1 MLSGYY
7 WCFMTCYNGF
17 DLHIFFGLKQCH
29 ASVNVKFIFPFFF
42 FLLKGLRRTFNIRI
56 SPWIL
61 TSEKVWFLRLEEVRI
76 CQALTNEL
84 CSSCWWNYKTLLF
97 PLDIKCPFSLAV
109 VWGAKAC
116 DFSFFFKCL
125 TVATFKR
132 QFSFCGCL
140 FSLVF
145 FFRYLAQ
152 LRTLSFFYLFRTL
165 WWMMG
170 SE

>member
-17 DLHIFFGLKQCH
+17 NLHIFFGLKQCH
-29 ASVNVKFIFPFFF
+29 ASVNVKFIFPFF

-76 CQALTNEL
+76 RQALTNEL

-97 PLDIKCPFSLAV
+97 PLDTKCPFSLAV

-152 LRTLSFFYLFRTL
+152 LRTLSFLYLFRTL